1 MTPFAFQYLHAEEF
15 MTGNTNVA
23 KLAEQMTNFCKQS
36 IELPAASSL
45 LVVVTALTIMTEYDD
60 GSDKG
65 KWWWVYG

>member
-1 MTPFAFQYLHAEEF
+1 

-65 KWWWVYG
+65 KWWWVYE